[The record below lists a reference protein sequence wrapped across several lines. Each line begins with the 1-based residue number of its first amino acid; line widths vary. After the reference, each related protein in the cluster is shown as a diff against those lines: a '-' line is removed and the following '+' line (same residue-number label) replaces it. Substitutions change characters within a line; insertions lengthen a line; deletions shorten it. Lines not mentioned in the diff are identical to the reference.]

1 MSFVSFS
8 SIIRSVGYLVDYL
21 KWRGDI
27 PLEGSPFNAFDS
39 MVISALSYIRFEGTV
54 TNEESL
60 PLAEAV
66 RRIRAIKEPEFAT
79 CDWVMRK
86 KDYKILLDAIVA
98 SKRFS
103 SIMLSNY
110 EDTTD
115 EKDTTQFG
123 AMTFTFPNGE
133 IAVAFRGTDETI
145 VGWKENAQLCFMKA
159 SAQTKAAEYTSRQ
172 AKTGKPFYLCGH
184 SKGGNLALC
193 GALALND
200 EELPSLLHLYLLD
213 SPGLCKEVFDNVDIK
228 RFDDKTT
235 FVVPG
240 YDVVGQFFPMGF
252 TDTHIIQSDA
262 MGVLQHAFLS
272 WRIDGSSFIE
282 KKSYAPEC
290 EWVNKMVRDWLIDV
304 TLPEREKFVNDI
316 FDAMTKHGEK
326 TIWELGKN
334 PTRTMDRLLLSYIG
348 ASRNERK
355 TVAKLGFAA
364 FFGASFR
371 EVIHLKSFPEFLIS
385 NLTQAIVLI
394 AIGLLLAILPE
405 SLPWVV
411 VSAIS
416 VLLLLTWIVAI
427 YYLVKSKGDW
437 RVYQLRIAVVVMASL
452 AYAGLIV
459 LGVNTIDTIFTW
471 LAGMLF
477 LFLALI
483 IGISLKQ
490 TEGRAIYRRVISII
504 EVILYALIGIF
515 LLFAPNSILG
525 YGIFVTGIIMM
536 IDGIYKLIR

>member
-1 MSFVSFS
+1 MT
-8 SIIRSVGYLVDYL
+8 
-21 KWRGDI
+21 
-27 PLEGSPFNAFDS
+27 LEGSPFNVFDS
-39 MVISALSYIRFEGTV
+39 MVISALSYLRFEGTV
-54 TNEESL
+54 SEEETL

-66 RRIRAIKEPEFAT
+66 KRIRAIKEPVFAT
-79 CDWVMRK
+79 CDWPMQK
-86 KDYKILLDAIVA
+86 KAYKELLDAIVS

-103 SIMLSNY
+103 SLILSRY
-110 EDTTD
+110 VDTTD

-123 AMTFTFPNGE
+123 AMTFIFPSGE
-133 IAVAFRGTDETI
+133 IALGFRGTDETI
-145 VGWKENAQLCFMKA
+145 VGWKENAQLSFMQV
-159 SAQTKAAEYTSRQ
+159 SAQTKAANYASAQ
-172 AKTGKPFYLCGH
+172 AKEGKPFFLCGH

-193 GALALND
+193 GAFALSPD
-200 EELPSLLHLYLLD
+200 ELPLLQHLYLLD
-213 SPGLCKEVFDNVDIK
+213 SPGLCPEVFGDIDIST
-228 RFDDKTT
+228 FDEKTT

-252 TDTHIIQSDA
+252 SHTHIIQSDA
-262 MGVLQHAFLS
+262 MGILQHAFLC
-272 WRIDGSSFIE
+272 WRIDGASFLE
-282 KKSYAPEC
+282 KEDYSPEC
-290 EWVNKMVRDWLIDV
+290 KWVNKMVRDWLIDV
-304 TLPEREKFVNDI
+304 TIEEREKFVNDI
-316 FDAMTKHGEK
+316 FSAMTKHGEK

-334 PTRTMDRLLLSYIG
+334 PTRTMDHLLLTYIN
-348 ASRNERK
+348 ADKKERK

-371 EVIHLKSFPEFLIS
+371 EAVHLKSFPELLIS
-385 NLTQAIVLI
+385 NLTQAIVLV

-411 VSAIS
+411 VGSISA
-416 VLLLLTWIVAI
+416 LLLLTWVVAI

-437 RVYQLRIAVVVMASL
+437 RGYQLRIAIVIMATL

-459 LGVNTIDTIFTW
+459 LGVNTIDSIFTW

-477 LFLALI
+477 LFLSLI

-490 TEGRAIYRRVISII
+490 TEGKSIVRRVVAFV
-504 EVILYALIGIF
+504 EVFLYLIVGLF
-515 LLFAPNSILG
+515 LLFAPSSILG